1 MNIIKSLAALAA
13 FGMSAFGVANANVI
27 TVGGGLGTIT
37 CTPDCTA
44 FTLGAPGL
52 GQEPNALG
60 TLSGTDAWFYD
71 GQPADEADE
80 AVRLSTLLGA
90 PGAFTDADAV
100 KTNGTGGDMTFD
112 ANAPYILVKFGNT
125 SVFLALTGMTNI
137 VVDSFG
143 GGMRLPDGSGPFGGG
158 VSHWTAFGEFE
169 GNEVPLPAAGWLMLA
184 GAAGL
189 GFAGR
194 RRKAA

>member
-1 MNIIKSLAALAA
+1 MKIIKSLAALAA
-13 FGMSAFGVANANVI
+13 FGMSAFGVANANLI
-27 TVGGGLGTIT
+27 TIEGGLGTIT

-44 FTLGAPGL
+44 FTLGAPAL
-52 GQEPNALG
+52 GDEPNAAG
-60 TLSGTDAWFYD
+60 TLSSTNAWFYD
-71 GQPADEADE
+71 GQPASENAE
-80 AVRLSTLLGA
+80 AVRLNTLLGA
-90 PGAFTDADAV
+90 PGTFSGADGV

-112 ANAPYILVKFGNT
+112 LNAAFAMIKIGNV
-125 SVFLALTGMTNI
+125 SVFIATAGVLTNV
-137 VVDSFG
+137 VVDSFAG
-143 GGMRLPDGSGPFGGG
+143 AGSG
-158 VSHWTAFGEFE
+158 VSHFTAFGEFD